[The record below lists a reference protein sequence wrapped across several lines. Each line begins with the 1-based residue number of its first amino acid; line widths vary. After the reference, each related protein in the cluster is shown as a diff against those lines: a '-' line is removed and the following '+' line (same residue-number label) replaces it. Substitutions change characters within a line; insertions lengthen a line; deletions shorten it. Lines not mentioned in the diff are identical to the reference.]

1 MSPSPIKENHMT
13 QWLVG
18 LVLGRSSDDV
28 DESYPDEW
36 LWDILQLTGPLGCLD
51 VTLCGATA
59 GRYVG
64 RATERNPVPPLYHRL
79 VACVVVI
86 YFVITSLAINDH
98 GQWSSVEDYDEFEED
113 IDKEIPCSQPPNI
126 ANGETV
132 VWGEGLLLEYR
143 CKSGYSPVGITHG
156 ACDLK
161 TGTWTIEPPVCTDQ
175 DCPPLSPP
183 THGIVK
189 VDTGGGLATIICRP
203 GYFLIGDST
212 LVCEEGQWKG
222 SYPACAVTTETN
234 EHTKSRRGQGENMVL
249 KRSYSMPG
257 ITLDDSDETCFYNHV
272 TPPEIQHAV
281 VETTYVMNEAKH
293 RYVMVATYRCMGG
306 YKLRSHRHNT
316 LFCKNLIWTA
326 NRAPECVSGEMHIIA
341 YNGELYKNLSEATR
355 SVKGLAIIAVF
366 MEIGKE
372 DNKYFYGISQ
382 ELHRLQQRD
391 SKAQVRGISMDYL
404 LPKTTEYVTYEGSLT
419 QPGCYETVT
428 WILLNK
434 PLRISKEQLSAMR
447 VLYNGRDNDPGWL
460 LETNARPLMPLNHRV
475 VRTNINS
482 QKRSRLCTM
491 ERDMFYQVNGRYLK
505 S

>member
-1 MSPSPIKENHMT
+1 MMNIKSKVTRAAFGSPCVMQLHDPVADVPL
-13 QWLVG
+13 WLKF
-18 LVLGRSSDDV
+18 S
-28 DESYPDEW
+28 
-36 LWDILQLTGPLGCLD
+36 QN
-51 VTLCGATA
+51 
-59 GRYVG
+59 
-64 RATERNPVPPLYHRL
+64 RAT
-79 VACVVVI
+79 
-86 YFVITSLAINDH
+86 
-98 GQWSSVEDYDEFEED
+98 ED
-113 IDKEIPCSQPPNI
+113 IDKEIPCSEPPNI

-222 SYPACAVTTETN
+222 SYPACAVATETN

-249 KRSYSMPG
+249 RRSYSMPG

-306 YKLRSHRHNT
+306 YKLRSHRHHT

-326 NRAPECVSGEMHIIA
+326 NRAPECVSDDDSCEED
-341 YNGELYKNLSEATR
+341 NGGCSHYCTPLGSKKFACSCYDGYRLESDAKTCNDTDECAIDNGGCQHECVNTEGSFSCICTEGFQT
-355 SVKGLAIIAVF
+355 KGLKCVARRHHIDIARRHHIDIARRHHIDIARRHLIDIARRHHIDIARRHHID
-366 MEIGKE
+366 MARRHHI
-372 DNKYFYGISQ
+372 DMARRHHIDIARRHNIDIARR
-382 ELHRLQQRD
+382 HRHY
-391 SKAQVRGISMDYL
+391 K
-404 LPKTTEYVTYEGSLT
+404 
-419 QPGCYETVT
+419 
-428 WILLNK
+428 
-434 PLRISKEQLSAMR
+434 
-447 VLYNGRDNDPGWL
+447 
-460 LETNARPLMPLNHRV
+460 
-475 VRTNINS
+475 
-482 QKRSRLCTM
+482 
-491 ERDMFYQVNGRYLK
+491 
-505 S
+505 